1 MTDDEPLKHDEV
13 ADGDPIRP
21 SDIGGTD
28 ATPIEAKPYKIV
40 FEANLCIGAGKCAA
54 HSPHWDL
61 DLDTGLARP
70 STYYID
76 ESDLAHHV
84 DAAESCPAKNG
95 RGVIHVVDRRTD
107 EEVTPDPEGDGRL
120 SVDW

>member
-1 MTDDEPLKHDEV
+1 M
-13 ADGDPIRP
+13 ADGDSARHGNPENDPIRA
-21 SDIGGTD
+21 SEIGGTD
-28 ATPIEAKPYKIV
+28 APPIDEKPYKIV

-54 HSPHWDL
+54 VSPHWDL
-61 DLDTGLARP
+61 DLDTGLAQP
-70 STYYID
+70 ATYYVGED
-76 ESDLAHHV
+76 DLAHQI

-107 EEVTPDPEGDGRL
+107 EEIAPDPEGDGRL